1 MVVSLFTCLCSCGC
15 VMPTLHLNSNNKY
28 DKLCHLA
35 VNEPMASP
43 FYFSY
48 PLKQLKKEEA
58 KQTLATL

>member
-1 MVVSLFTCLCSCGC
+1 
-15 VMPTLHLNSNNKY
+15 MPTLHLNSNNKY